1 MGKRRRIQSQSFT
14 YNHNPN
20 CKTENDDD
28 AKFCKNC
35 GYYFLEENNKQ
46 DNNKRESKKKDKV
59 KYKTKTKN
67 KTKIKK
73 EKAKTP
79 KNKQTSDKQKSS
91 IFTKILLLFF
101 ILLSIG
107 ILVITSILGYHYYEE
122 NNIEVPNAIGY
133 SYEEA
138 TRVLDTANLSY
149 EMKEVETTNQEEI
162 GIVIRQSKKGG
173 SKTHEIAVITLTVG
187 VLDNHVTVPNVIG
200 MTLEEATSTLNKN
213 SISYRIEYEE
223 TSDEENNTVIKQ
235 SIRAGKKIENTEIIT
250 ITVARNTNNNS
261 DTDNNETNNEE
272 TDNNNKEVESS
283 NQNQEKNLQN

>member
-1 MGKRRRIQSQSFT
+1 MIIC
-14 YNHNPN
+14 PN

-107 ILVITSILGYHYYEE
+107 LLVITSILGYHYYEE

>member
-1 MGKRRRIQSQSFT
+1 M
-14 YNHNPN
+14 YNISEVIILIICPN
-20 CKTENDDD
+20 CKTENEDD

-35 GYYFLEENNKQ
+35 GYYFLEEENNKK

-59 KYKTKTKN
+59 KHKTKTKN

-79 KNKQTSDKQKSS
+79 KNKQSSDKQKSS

-107 ILVITSILGYHYYEE
+107 LLVITSILGYHYYEE
-122 NNIEVPNAIGY
+122 NNIEVPNVIGY

-138 TRVLDTANLSY
+138 TRVLGTANLSY
-149 EMKEVETTNQEEI
+149 EMKEVETTNQDEV
-162 GIVIRQSKKGG
+162 GVVIKQSKKGG
-173 SKTHEIAVITLTVG
+173 SKAHENAIITLTVG
-187 VLDNHVTVPNVIG
+187 VLDNHVTVPDVIG

-213 SISYRIEYEE
+213 NISYRIEYEE
-223 TSDEENNTVIKQ
+223 TTDEENNTIINQ

-261 DTDNNETNNEE
+261 DTDNSDTNDEE
-272 TDNNNKEVESS
+272 TDDNNKVNEAT
-283 NQNQEKNLQN
+283 NQDQEKNLQK

>member
-1 MGKRRRIQSQSFT
+1 MIIC
-14 YNHNPN
+14 PN

-59 KYKTKTKN
+59 KHKTKTKN
-67 KTKIKK
+67 KTKVKK
-73 EKAKTP
+73 EKVKTP
-79 KNKQTSDKQKSS
+79 KNKQYNDKPKSS

-107 ILVITSILGYHYYEE
+107 LLVIASILGYHYYEE
-122 NNIEVPNAIGY
+122 NNIEVPNVIGY

-138 TRVLDTANLSY
+138 TVILDTANLSY
-149 EMKEVETTNQEEI
+149 EIKEVETTNENEV
-162 GIVIRQSKKGG
+162 GIVIKQSKKGG
-173 SKTHEIAVITLTVG
+173 SKTHENTIITLTVG

-283 NQNQEKNLQN
+283 NQDQEKNLQN

>member
-1 MGKRRRIQSQSFT
+1 
-14 YNHNPN
+14 
-20 CKTENDDD
+20 
-28 AKFCKNC
+28 
-35 GYYFLEENNKQ
+35 
-46 DNNKRESKKKDKV
+46 
-59 KYKTKTKN
+59 
-67 KTKIKK
+67 
-73 EKAKTP
+73 
-79 KNKQTSDKQKSS
+79 
-91 IFTKILLLFF
+91 
-101 ILLSIG
+101 
-107 ILVITSILGYHYYEE
+107 
-122 NNIEVPNAIGY
+122 
-133 SYEEA
+133 
-138 TRVLDTANLSY
+138 
-149 EMKEVETTNQEEI
+149 MKEIETTNQDEV
-162 GIVIRQSKKGG
+162 GIVIKQSKKGG
-173 SKTHEIAVITLTVG
+173 SKAHENAVITLTVG

>member
-1 MGKRRRIQSQSFT
+1 MIIC
-14 YNHNPN
+14 PN

-79 KNKQTSDKQKSS
+79 KNKQSNDKQKSS

-162 GIVIRQSKKGG
+162 GIVIKQSKKGG
-173 SKTHEIAVITLTVG
+173 SKTHENAVITLTVG

-213 SISYRIEYEE
+213 NISYRIEYEE
-223 TSDEENNTVIKQ
+223 TTDEENNTVIKQ
-235 SIRAGKKIENTEIIT
+235 SIKAGKKIENTEIIT
-250 ITVARNTNNNS
+250 IAVARNTNNNS

-272 TDNNNKEVESS
+272 TDNNNKEDESS

>member
-1 MGKRRRIQSQSFT
+1 MIILIIC
-14 YNHNPN
+14 PN
-20 CKTENDDD
+20 CKTENEDD

-35 GYYFLEENNKQ
+35 GYYFLEEENNKK

-59 KYKTKTKN
+59 KHKTKTKN

-79 KNKQTSDKQKSS
+79 KNKQSNDKQKSS

-107 ILVITSILGYHYYEE
+107 LLVITSILGYHYYEE
-122 NNIEVPNAIGY
+122 NNIEVPNVIGY

-138 TRVLDTANLSY
+138 TRVLGTANLSY
-149 EMKEVETTNQEEI
+149 EMKEVETTNQDEV
-162 GIVIRQSKKGG
+162 GVVIKQSKKGG
-173 SKTHEIAVITLTVG
+173 SKAHENAIITLPVG
-187 VLDNHVTVPNVIG
+187 VLDNHVTVPDVIG

-213 SISYRIEYEE
+213 NISYRIEYEE
-223 TSDEENNTVIKQ
+223 TTDEENNTIINQ

-261 DTDNNETNNEE
+261 NTDNNETNDEK
-272 TDNNNKEVESS
+272 TDDNNKVNEST
-283 NQNQEKNLQN
+283 NQGQEKNLQN

>member
-1 MGKRRRIQSQSFT
+1 MIIC
-14 YNHNPN
+14 PN

-59 KYKTKTKN
+59 KHKTKTKN
-67 KTKIKK
+67 KTKVKK
-73 EKAKTP
+73 EKVKTP
-79 KNKQTSDKQKSS
+79 KNKQYNDKPKSS

-107 ILVITSILGYHYYEE
+107 LLIIASILGYHYYEE
-122 NNIEVPNAIGY
+122 NNIEVPNVIGY

-138 TRVLDTANLSY
+138 TVILDTANLSY

-162 GIVIRQSKKGG
+162 GIVIKQSKKGG
-173 SKTHEIAVITLTVG
+173 SKTHENAVITLTVG

-235 SIRAGKKIENTEIIT
+235 SIRASKKIENTEIIT

-272 TDNNNKEVESS
+272 TDNNNKEDESS
-283 NQNQEKNLQN
+283 NQDQEKNLQN

>member
-1 MGKRRRIQSQSFT
+1 M
-14 YNHNPN
+14 YNILEVIILIICPN
-20 CKTENDDD
+20 CKTENDD

-59 KYKTKTKN
+59 KHKTKTKN
-67 KTKIKK
+67 KTKVKK
-73 EKAKTP
+73 EKVKTP
-79 KNKQTSDKQKSS
+79 KNKQYNDKPKSS

-107 ILVITSILGYHYYEE
+107 LLVIASILGYHYYEE
-122 NNIEVPNAIGY
+122 NNIEVPNVIGY

-138 TRVLDTANLSY
+138 TVILDTANLSY

-162 GIVIRQSKKGG
+162 GIVIKQSKKGG
-173 SKTHEIAVITLTVG
+173 SKTHENAVITLTVG

-223 TSDEENNTVIKQ
+223 TTDEENNTVIKQ
-235 SIRAGKKIENTEIIT
+235 SIRASKKIENTEIIT

-283 NQNQEKNLQN
+283 NQDQEKNLQN